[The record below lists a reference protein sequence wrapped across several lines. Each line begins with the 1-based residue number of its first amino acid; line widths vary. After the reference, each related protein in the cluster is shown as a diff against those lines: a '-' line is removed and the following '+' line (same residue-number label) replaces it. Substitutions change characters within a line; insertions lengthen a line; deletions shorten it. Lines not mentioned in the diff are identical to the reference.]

1 MVFGLQSPQALLIY
15 FSITASKMDYYP
27 FVLNRKIVDDLFQET
42 VAAPGYRLKI
52 DLPRQKITKPDGSE
66 IDFDVDEFGK
76 HCLLDGLDDIG
87 ITLKD
92 DAAIRAFEDR
102 WQQQSPWYFD
112 TPA

>member
-1 MVFGLQSPQALLIY
+1 M
-15 FSITASKMDYYP
+15 K
-27 FVLNRKIVDDLFQET
+27 
-42 VAAPGYRLKI
+42 
-52 DLPRQKITKPDGSE
+52 